1 MVKSYEV
8 MPVRADW
15 SGWIKGSG
23 TNGYVS
29 QTITCNFDSLV
40 YVELFA
46 VARSAGRRVRLEV
59 WDGEKKVMWGTAVQ
73 NRNSNWVR
81 FEKWSGRYSFTRGK
95 HYEFRFTGA
104 EPDSIRFYYD
114 QRNPYQYGRLLSGFA
129 SDSADLCMRV
139 YGVMKT
145 IDSGF
150 WGAEIAA
157 YDTTAARKR
166 NVPQLVQN
174 AGVYLDRIDL
184 VWNWVWPDSSADFD
198 FTRLDPAVFFSIRKM
213 GCKVIGILD
222 YSATWAGTRFD
233 APEFSPPRN
242 LFLDVWHPS
251 NYWARYVEGVVR
263 HYYNTLKLI
272 DVYEVWNEPNDT
284 ARFWKPPQFH
294 YDIADNRQGLCSL
307 YARLVEVA
315 ATVIDSI
322 SQGQAKVLIGSL
334 VATQPSIFTRIA
346 PEEMLSYCYRLVPKK
361 LWSGVSF
368 HPYQDWGFDAN
379 LFEMQVESLR
389 TVMHANGDYSELWIT
404 EIGFPSFGP
413 NGKYREREQANR
425 LAKAFVAT
433 CGSQSLPGGGYDRI
447 CFYSFLTRGNLVEG
461 SYGLLNARFQPKPGY
476 YALAQT
482 FRILRGKR
490 CNGRVISGDAR
501 DDSVRIYEFEQ
512 PLTGKRVWV
521 VWRNQ
526 FTDKDTVNTVLI
538 TLPVGCDT
546 LEVIHLAYDDNPAVK
561 MVEADA
567 DGMLRLNVGVQPVF
581 IYERSASCRPD
592 LAIESVQ
599 ISPGSIRLGER
610 LMVKLWLRNIGNRS
624 YSGEPGCRIRF
635 YLNGILLTDTLV
647 GALQLNLTPQQLRI
661 LTFEIPSDSISFEGE
676 ALFWVDVNPTEDF
689 VELSRDNNRFYQ
701 IVRRIKL

>member
-15 SGWIKGSG
+15 SGGIKGIG
-23 TNGYVS
+23 GNGYVS

-46 VARSAGRRVRLEV
+46 GDRSAGKRVRLEV

-81 FEKWSGRYSFTRGK
+81 FEKWGRRYSFTRGK
-95 HYEFRFTGA
+95 RYEFRFTGA

-114 QRNPYQYGRLLSGFA
+114 RRNPYPYGRLLNSFA

-139 YGVMKT
+139 YGVVKT
-145 IDSGF
+145 IDSSF

-157 YDTTAARKR
+157 FDTTAARKQ
-166 NVPQLVQN
+166 NVHQLVQN
-174 AGVYLDRIDL
+174 AGIHLDRIDL
-184 VWNWVWPDSSADFD
+184 LWNWVWPDSSADFD
-198 FTRLDPAVFFSIRKM
+198 FTQLDRAVFFSTKTM
-213 GCKVIGILD
+213 GCKVIGILN
-222 YSATWAGTRFD
+222 YCAPWAGTRFD
-233 APEFSPPRN
+233 VPEFSPPRN
-242 LFLDVWHPS
+242 LYLDVWHPS

-263 HYYNTLKLI
+263 HYYNELKLI

-284 ARFWKPPQFH
+284 TRFWKAPQFH
-294 YDIADNRQGLCSL
+294 YNLSDTRQGLCSL

-322 SQGQAKVLIGSL
+322 TRGQAKVLIGSL
-334 VATQPSIFTRIA
+334 VATQPSIFTRIP
-346 PEEMLSYCYRLVPKK
+346 PEAMLSYCYRLVPKK

-368 HPYQDWGFDAN
+368 HPYQDWGFDAS

-389 TVMHANGDYSELWIT
+389 AVMHANGDYSELWIT
-404 EIGFPSFGP
+404 EIGFPSLGP

-425 LAKAFVAT
+425 LAKAFVAA

-447 CFYSFLTRGNLVEG
+447 CFYSFLARGNLVEG

-501 DDSVRIYEFEQ
+501 DDSVWIYQFEQ
-512 PLTGKRVWV
+512 PLTGKRVWFA
-521 VWRNQ
+521 WCNQ
-526 FTDKDTVNTVLI
+526 FTDKDTVNTVQI
-538 TLPVGCDT
+538 TVPVVSDT
-546 LEVIHLAYDDNPAVK
+546 LEVIPLAYDDNPVVK
-561 MVEADA
+561 TVKADA
-567 DGMLRLNVGVQPVF
+567 DGRLRLNVGVRPVF
-581 IYERSASCRPD
+581 IWERSASRRPD
-592 LAIESVQ
+592 LAIDSVQ
-599 ISPGSIRLGER
+599 IFPDSIRLGER
-610 LMVKLWLRNIGNRS
+610 LTVKLWLRNIGNRS
-624 YSGEPGCRIRF
+624 YTGESGCRIRF

-647 GALQLNLTPQQLRI
+647 DALQLNLTPQQLRI
-661 LTFEIPSDSISFEGE
+661 LTFEIPSDLISFESD

-689 VELSRDNNRFYQ
+689 VELSRDNNQFYQ
-701 IVRRIKL
+701 IVRCIKP